1 MKFLEDERGFGVE
14 DSPFMILLTVAVLLL
29 VVAIGV
35 SALMRFVEGNEYQAA
50 AEAATE
56 IYKRA
61 RLLSLSYDGS
71 TDRFEVSVPS
81 GYSVRVDGSV
91 TAIKESTA
99 GLEEITDAMSIRGVG
114 IESESGS
121 LMGPGGHEVL
131 FTYHAK
137 DGSRVILRW
146 D

>member
-14 DSPFMILLTVAVLLL
+14 DSPFMILVTIVVLLL
-29 VVAIGV
+29 VVAIGT
-35 SALMRFVEGNEYQAA
+35 SALMRFVEGNEYQTA

-56 IYKRA
+56 IYRRA

-71 TDRFEVSVPS
+71 TDGLDVSVPR
-81 GYSVRVDGSV
+81 GYAVRVDGSV
-91 TAIKESTA
+91 IALREGTT
-99 GLEEITDAMSIRGVG
+99 GFEEITDAMSIRGVA

-121 LMGPGGHEVL
+121 MMGSGNHEIL

-137 DGSRVILRW
+137 DGPKVLLHW